1 MLSSLKTMV
10 IVSFLIAQ
18 FFLNVSHAAKSSKSV
33 AVEVELEEVLNA
45 DKYELEVRRKS
56 SNKIMP
62 YQQQRPIFKM
72 TLEVGHYQMRTRALS
87 QDNIGPWSD
96 WIELL
101 APPEEVNNKK
111 EVSYGL
117 SVDKKREQATLKLDW
132 EASRGAD
139 QYVIWLENVIDNKKE
154 KIKTRNTKHQLNL
167 PVGEYRIG
175 LQALSKD
182 GLSSAVTYYENN
194 FFVAKTQLPK
204 IDLVSDSQQSYRWT
218 ERSQAEV
225 KIEIFHKPFFSDQY
239 VKIQDLRAR
248 GTNWRLPNS
257 LRPGEYRIHFQ
268 YVSDTFENGPVE
280 SVEFVRK
287 PTEPNFR

>member
-1 MLSSLKTMV
+1 MTVSELS
-10 IVSFLIAQ
+10 F
-18 FFLNVSHAAKSSKSV
+18 AAKSSKNV

-45 DKYELEVRRKS
+45 EKYELEVRKKN
-56 SNKIMP
+56 SNKITP
-62 YQQQRPIFKM
+62 YQQQRPLFKM

-87 QDNIGPWSD
+87 QDLIGPWSD
-96 WIELL
+96 WAELF
-101 APPEEVNNKK
+101 APPEEVQKKK

-117 SVDKKREQATLKLDW
+117 SVDKKREQASLQLSWD
-132 EASRGAD
+132 AARGAD
-139 QYVIWLENVIDNKKE
+139 QYVIWLESVIDNKKE
-154 KIKTRNTKHQLNL
+154 KIKTKKTEYQLSL

-175 LQALSKD
+175 LQALSRD

-204 IDLVSDSQQSYRWT
+204 IDLVSDSQQNYRWT
-218 ERSQAEV
+218 EKPQAEV
-225 KIEIFHKPFFSDQY
+225 RIEIFHKAFFAQQY
-239 VKIQDLRAR
+239 VKIQDLRAK
-248 GTNWRLPNS
+248 GSNWRLPGS